1 MADPSYAA
9 LVRTATGGSCGSDV
23 DESELNVQQ
32 PDSPG
37 WYRDPRDASRQ
48 RFWDGTAWSA
58 PVTAG
63 TAATA
68 DSIPHLLAG

>member
-9 LVRTATGGSCGSDV
+9 LIVGATGGACGSDV
-23 DESELNVQQ
+23 DETHLNRQQ
-32 PDSPG
+32 PQTPG
-37 WYRDPRDASRQ
+37 WYRDPDDASQQ

-58 PVTAG
+58 PVAAG

-68 DSIPHLLAG
+68 DSVPRLLAG

>member
-9 LVRTATGGSCGSDV
+9 LVQGTTGGSCGSDV
-23 DESELNVQQ
+23 DETHLSRQR
-32 PDSPG
+32 PAGPG

-48 RFWDGTAWSA
+48 RFWDGAAWSS

-63 TAATA
+63 TPATV
-68 DSIPHLLAG
+68 DSVPRLLAG